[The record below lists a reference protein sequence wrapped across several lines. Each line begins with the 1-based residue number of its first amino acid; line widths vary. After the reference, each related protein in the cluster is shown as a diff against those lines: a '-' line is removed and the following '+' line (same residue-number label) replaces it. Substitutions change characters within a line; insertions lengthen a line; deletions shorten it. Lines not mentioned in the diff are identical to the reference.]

1 VNSTDFAKFWGKNQ
15 QFFQYQT
22 KLIKYTHP
30 HQAFFFK
37 IPQVGAQVGDQYI
50 LSIVTSPNQV
60 STLLTKAFMQ
70 ATLGLVMEVL

>member
-1 VNSTDFAKFWGKNQ
+1 
-15 QFFQYQT
+15 
-22 KLIKYTHP
+22 
-30 HQAFFFK
+30 
-37 IPQVGAQVGDQYI
+37 